1 MLLIA
6 FLTLISSYI
15 IGVMNGHHEAWLP
28 TISELD
34 EYSNPE
40 GMIWTFGLTL
50 AGILSI
56 PVWLKLYGKWDRELR
71 ASNADRKW
79 LRANLMVFVMT
90 QLATVSF
97 IWCVNFPLN
106 KYAVPHGLTAGIYF
120 FLVLT
125 LGTIAILVVRK
136 IDNYPKELIRI
147 RLVLNIAGYASFILL
162 GFFVP
167 DGVEPLFMY
176 KSLGVNH
183 LHGVHAWTSFFEWM
197 MVFTAQIGY
206 FYTFNHDMK
215 GESIIE

>member
-1 MLLIA
+1 M
-6 FLTLISSYI
+6 
-15 IGVMNGHHEAWLP
+15 
-28 TISELD
+28 
-34 EYSNPE
+34 
-40 GMIWTFGLTL
+40 
-50 AGILSI
+50 
-56 PVWLKLYGKWDRELR
+56 R

-125 LGTIAILVVRK
+125 LGTIAILVVRN
-136 IDNYPKELIRI
+136 IDNYPKELIRLRI
-147 RLVLNIAGYASFILL
+147 VLNLAGYASFILL
-162 GFFVP
+162 GHFVP
-167 DGVEPLFMY
+167 EEATALFMY
-176 KSLGVNH
+176 ESLGPDH
-183 LHGVHAWTSFFEWM
+183 DHDVHAWTSFFEWT

-206 FYTFNHDMK
+206 FYTLNHDMK